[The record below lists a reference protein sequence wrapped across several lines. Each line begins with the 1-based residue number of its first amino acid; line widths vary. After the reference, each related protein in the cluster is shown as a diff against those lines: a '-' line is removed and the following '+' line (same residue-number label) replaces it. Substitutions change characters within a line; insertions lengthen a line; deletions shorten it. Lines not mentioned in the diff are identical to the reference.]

1 MIINNKSMSK
11 LKKLSFSTQV
21 LIALCLGI
29 FAGLFF
35 GEKIAWINFIGM
47 AFIKLLQV
55 AIIPYI
61 VLSLVTGLG
70 SLSYEQSKEI
80 AKKFIVILFALWGLG
95 LITIFAMS
103 LAFPLWDSKDF
114 FSTAQIATAPE
125 INYYDLYIPSNPFK
139 ALSES
144 TVPAIVVFSLF
155 LGIALVNIKK
165 KEHFLNP
172 ALILLEA
179 LNKITKGIIV
189 YLPIGIF
196 AISAASAGTMQAD
209 DFAKLEIY
217 FIVYIFT
224 AIILSF
230 WVLPFFVSAITP
242 FKYADIVQGCR
253 SILITAFASGNL
265 FILIPVITEAC
276 NNIFEKHT
284 RRTENSEKYNE
295 IIVPIAFNFPAMG
308 KLLALIFILFSAWFS
323 NTELDIFQRISLAI
337 NGLFSLFA
345 SVHISI
351 PFLLDY
357 LHLPSDLYQLYL
369 SGEVLT
375 KRFSTLTGSVF
386 LIVLTLSTTAYL
398 CGLIEIKLRKII
410 IYLSSCMLI
419 VVAAILTAQLVF
431 DNYYQT
437 SDDSSEKLK
446 QMQVDWDAPQNISYT
461 LIDKQQTDVYTTT
474 PEAIV
479 KRGTLRIGYDPS
491 RVPFSFYNTQHQ
503 LVGFDVEMM
512 NHLSSS
518 LKVKLEFIPF
528 THHDRMYQAL
538 NSFQIDIVISGVR
551 ISKEYIDSVLYTQ
564 PTMDLTTALI
574 VEDYQ
579 KKEFSDYSKISK
591 DIHLEIATMDHYPR
605 QNYVQKQFPNVN
617 VTKINSPELFFSK
630 NHSFDAYLTSIE
642 EGMALVMLYPEFAV
656 SYDRANIQRFPVGY
670 AVHKNN
676 LKLQAML
683 NSWLDI
689 QKSTGNTENLYD
701 YWIQG
706 KGAKKYGPRWSILED
721 VVKQAKEEEN

>member
-1 MIINNKSMSK
+1 MSK

-21 LIALCLGI
+21 LVALCLGV
-29 FAGLFF
+29 FTGLFF

-80 AKKFIVILFALWGLG
+80 AKKFIVILLALWGLG
-95 LITIFAMS
+95 LITIFSMS

-114 FSTAQIATAPE
+114 FSTAQIATAPA

-155 LGIALVNIKK
+155 LGIALVNVKK
-165 KEHFLNP
+165 KEQFINP

-189 YLPIGIF
+189 YLPVGIF

-230 WVLPFFVSAITP
+230 WIIPFFISAITP
-242 FKYADIVQGCR
+242 FKYSDIIQGCR
-253 SILITAFASGNL
+253 SILITAFAAGNA
-265 FILIPVITEAC
+265 FILIPLISEAC
-276 NNIFEKHT
+276 NKIFEQHKI
-284 RRTENSEKYNE
+284 RTEDSDRYNE
-295 IIVPIAFNFPAMG
+295 IIVPIAFNFPAIG
-308 KLLALIFILFSAWFS
+308 KLLAFTFILFGAWFT
-323 NTELDIFQRISLAI
+323 NTELDIFQYVSLAI

-351 PFLLDY
+351 PFILDY

-369 SGEVLT
+369 SGDVVT
-375 KRFSTLTGSVF
+375 KRFSTLTTAVY
-386 LIVLTLSTTAYL
+386 LIVFTLSTTAYL
-398 CGLIEIKLRKII
+398 TGLIQFKLKKIAI
-410 IYLSSCMLI
+410 FIGSTI
-419 VVAAILTAQLVF
+419 VIVIVATLGAQMIF
-431 DNYYQT
+431 TFYFQNNE
-437 SDDSSEKLK
+437 DSSEKLK
-446 QMQVDWDAPQNISYT
+446 RMQVDWDAPQNISYS
-461 LIDKQQTDVYTTT
+461 LIDTRQTNIDNST

-479 KRGTLRIGYDPS
+479 KRGSLRIGYDPS
-491 RVPFSFYNTQHQ
+491 RVPFSFYNTEQK

-518 LKVKLEFIPF
+518 LGVELEFIPF
-528 THHDRMYQAL
+528 THHEKMYQAL
-538 NSFQIDIVISGVR
+538 NNFQIDIVISGVR
-551 ISKEYIDSVLYTQ
+551 ISNEYLNSVLYTQ

-574 VEDYQ
+574 VKDFR
-579 KKEFSDYSKISK
+579 KKEFSDHSKIDK
-591 DIHLEIATMDHYPR
+591 DIHLEFATMDHYPR
-605 QNYVQKQFPNVN
+605 QDYVQKQFPNIN
-617 VTKINSPELFFSK
+617 FTKINSPELFFSED
-630 NHSFDAYLTSIE
+630 HSFDAYLTSIE
-642 EGMALVMLYPEFAV
+642 EGMTLVMLYPDYAV
-656 SYDRANIQRFPVGY
+656 SYDRADIQRFPVGY
-670 AVHKNN
+670 AVQKNN

-689 QKSTGNTENLYD
+689 QKSTANTEKLYD

-706 KGAKKYGPRWSILED
+706 KGSIKHGPRWSILEN
-721 VVKQAKEEEN
+721 VIKQMEEE